1 MHVQTRSQVQQHKHT
16 LPSNSEKMV
25 EEANN
30 RHATNNTEK
39 LIEKSLGLQWT

>member
-30 RHATNNTEK
+30 RHATDETK
-39 LIEKSLGLQWT
+39 QLIEKSLAL